1 VVFDVGETLV
11 DETRVWG
18 TWADVVGV
26 PRLTFMA
33 LLGAVIARGGAHQ
46 EVFEAVGSPHW
57 ERHRDQLEAAYG
69 GFREDDL
76 YPDVRPTLVGLRADG
91 YRLAIFGNQPAH
103 RTAELQAMD
112 LPVEAIA
119 MSEEMGVA
127 KPAPAYFRR
136 VLELLGHPDPASVAH
151 VGDRVDF
158 GHLTDKCFSR
168 LALQFGGIQVPVRE
182 ARRGR
187 HDDVVRGAFVQPPGQ
202 HTVHAAEIM
211 SHIGKALRIN
221 ARLSQQEIHCAAHVH
236 HLLDG
241 ILRVIF
247 LGAFW
252 EKIRVRPHGLDQQ
265 AGCAAFCH
273 FSSFDHKLTPV

>member
-1 VVFDVGETLV
+1 MDRWVVFDVGETLV

-18 TWADVVGV
+18 MWADVVGV

-69 GFREDDL
+69 GFGEEDL
-76 YPDVRPTLVGLRADG
+76 YPDVRPTLVELRAEG

-136 VLELLGHPDPASVAH
+136 VLELLGDPDPASVAH
-151 VGDRVDF
+151 VGDRVDNDVIPAITAGF
-158 GHLTDKCFSR
+158 RS
-168 LALQFGGIQVPVRE
+168 IWI
-182 ARRGR
+182 RRGPWGFIQR
-187 HDDVVRGAFVQPPGQ
+187 LPDGVRPASVIDSLAELGAHLEGAFRALPPAS
-202 HTVHAAEIM
+202 TSV
-211 SHIGKALRIN
+211 
-221 ARLSQQEIHCAAHVH
+221 
-236 HLLDG
+236 
-241 ILRVIF
+241 
-247 LGAFW
+247 
-252 EKIRVRPHGLDQQ
+252 
-265 AGCAAFCH
+265 
-273 FSSFDHKLTPV
+273 

>member
-1 VVFDVGETLV
+1 MDRWVVFDVGETLV

-18 TWADVVGV
+18 MWADVVGV

-69 GFREDDL
+69 GFGEEDL
-76 YPDVRPTLVGLRADG
+76 YPDVRPTLVELRADG

-136 VLELLGHPDPASVAH
+136 VLELLGEPDPASVAH
-151 VGDRVDF
+151 VGDRVDNDVIPAITAGF
-158 GHLTDKCFSR
+158 RS
-168 LALQFGGIQVPVRE
+168 IWI
-182 ARRGR
+182 RRGPWGVIQR
-187 HDDVVRGAFVQPPGQ
+187 LPDGASPALTVGSLDELVERIGEAWLPDDR
-202 HTVHAAEIM
+202 
-211 SHIGKALRIN
+211 
-221 ARLSQQEIHCAAHVH
+221 
-236 HLLDG
+236 
-241 ILRVIF
+241 
-247 LGAFW
+247 
-252 EKIRVRPHGLDQQ
+252 
-265 AGCAAFCH
+265 
-273 FSSFDHKLTPV
+273 